1 MLTVTERAGAFLDE
15 MLQGVDAAEDITVRI
30 VFGFRGLQFE
40 ISAECPNDSA
50 FQFQGKT
57 VLVVD
62 AHLSGALAAKTLD
75 TREIDGRLALDLH

>member
-30 VFGFRGLQFE
+30 VFGFRGLEFQ

-50 FQFQGKT
+50 FQFHGKT

-62 AHLSGALAAKTLD
+62 AHLSEALAEKILD
-75 TREIDGRLALDLH
+75 TRQIDGTWALDLH